1 MEHQCPAGP
10 HRASCIVAHVPG
22 ALGRVRRNLH
32 YIFGQLRAVYHGP
45 LLMLTYY
52 ALSYKPQIGLT
63 ASALAHGAGGL
74 FLAEAQ
80 ALNAEMVQAS
90 QDFHVIVA
98 SGFQCFIP
106 DAMVHNGS
114 SCRAGLLIVVPPGS
128 PATREVQNC
137 NGHPSFRGR
146 NLLAGTVLWSIQ
158 RIVGVG

>member
-52 ALSYKPQIGLT
+52 ALSYNPKIGFT

-80 ALNAEMVQAS
+80 ALKAEMVQAS
-90 QDFHVIVA
+90 QDFH
-98 SGFQCFIP
+98 P

-128 PATREVQNC
+128 PATREFQNC
-137 NGHPSFRGR
+137 NGHPSLRGR